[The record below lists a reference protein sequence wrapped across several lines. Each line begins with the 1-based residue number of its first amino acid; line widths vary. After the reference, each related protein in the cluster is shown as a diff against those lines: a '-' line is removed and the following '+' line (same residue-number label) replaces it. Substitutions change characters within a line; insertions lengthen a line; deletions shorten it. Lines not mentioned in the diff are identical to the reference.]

1 MEQGQA
7 EKILEMGI
15 QITSERNYDE
25 LLAKI
30 IDCAMETTNCDGGTL
45 YLYEQEQLQFCI
57 MKTKSLGI
65 NQKGKA
71 TKSYP
76 PVPMNEKNVCAYAA
90 LHRKLLNIEDAY
102 NCQEF
107 DFSLS

>member
-1 MEQGQA
+1 MRIYTTEMERGTHMEQGQA

-15 QITSERNYDE
+15 QLTSERNYDE

-45 YLYEQEQLQFCI
+45 YLYEQEQLNFCV

-65 NQKGKA
+65 NQTGQ
-71 TKSYP
+71 
-76 PVPMNEKNVCAYAA
+76 EKRHFPSAHA
-90 LHRKLLNIEDAY
+90 
-102 NCQEF
+102 
-107 DFSLS
+107 

>member
-57 MKTKSLGI
+57 MKTK
-65 NQKGKA
+65 
-71 TKSYP
+71 
-76 PVPMNEKNVCAYAA
+76 
-90 LHRKLLNIEDAY
+90 
-102 NCQEF
+102 
-107 DFSLS
+107 

>member
-30 IDCAMETTNCDGGTL
+30 IDCAMETTNCDGELCT
-45 YLYEQEQLQFCI
+45 Y
-57 MKTKSLGI
+57 
-65 NQKGKA
+65 
-71 TKSYP
+71 
-76 PVPMNEKNVCAYAA
+76 MNRN
-90 LHRKLLNIEDAY
+90 
-102 NCQEF
+102 NC
-107 DFSLS
+107 SSVL